1 MLARSSEAVE
11 RTRHLAPSLCDM
23 REVIPKT
30 LELVAA
36 HVDVVMARKG
46 SAEEAKAR
54 KRRNTLAKNFSLD
67 EKRMAAMFVQSIGV
81 VLNYW

>member
-1 MLARSSEAVE
+1 MLARSTETLE
-11 RTRHLAPSLCDM
+11 RAKHVVPSLCDM

-36 HVDVVMARKG
+36 HVEVVMARKG
-46 SAEEAKAR
+46 STEETKAR